1 MHLRTVAYL
10 LTLLALCPS
19 ALAASDH
26 LKLQPLP
33 LAEVS
38 PITGEA
44 CGCIAFSQGVPLTV
58 ENILKSSASY
68 DGPHLVRIAGTTRT
82 LKRLGPPQ
90 GRNPYVNRFASGSL
104 RITSRTREVKYQ
116 EHCAAYADPLP
127 HGSCF
132 LGTLTVK
139 EGRSSFSQKILEL
152 CGC

>member
-1 MHLRTVAYL
+1 MHLRKVAYV

-33 LAEVS
+33 LTEVA

-44 CGCIAFSQGVPLTV
+44 CGCIAFPQGAPLTV
-58 ENILKSSASY
+58 ESIVKSSASY
-68 DGPHLVRIAGTTRT
+68 DGPHLVRIAGATRS
-82 LKRLGPPQ
+82 LKRLGPPK
-90 GRNPYVNRFASGSL
+90 GRNPFVNRFASGSL
-104 RITSRTREVKYQ
+104 RLTSRTREVKYQ
-116 EHCAAYADPLP
+116 DHCASYSDPPP

-132 LGTLTVK
+132 LGTLTIK
-139 EGRSSFSQKILEL
+139 EGQSSSSQKILEL